1 MKMLA
6 AIVALFLVGCASFVP
21 QPNMNADQLKALASD
36 KNASAICSTIL
47 GPWGTGK
54 LVVVNLDE
62 TRINGTVIVNPDCT
76 ITATTTVPPPIP
88 RGSTAAVPSVVPP
101 TPVEPAK

>member
-1 MKMLA
+1 MKIFLL
-6 AIVALFLVGCASFVP
+6 VLVGMVAGCQAFVP

-62 TRINGTVIVNPDCT
+62 TRINGTVVVNPDCT

-88 RGSTAAVPSVVPP
+88 RGSTAAVPSVVTPP
-101 TPVEPAK
+101 AEPTK